1 MHTLLESRFQRPSA
15 FAALALVLAAAS
27 GAAHAQVWP
36 GVAPCNGTLQA
47 CVDGVAAGAV
57 IEIASNTPITSGLVL
72 GRSVT
77 LRPAAGFRPVF
88 ASSIEGTFLSSAAT
102 LVTIEDLS
110 VRDGTIYLSHR
121 GTGSTRINVRRIEIL
136 NTAPSAT
143 FGIDIDSLGSGPM
156 TVDVR
161 ENRFE
166 RRGGAAG
173 PIRLSART
181 AGSGPVDG
189 TIAFNQVRMPDD
201 SSSAWGI
208 LVGRRFD
215 ADITARVYGNEVRGD
230 FVLGQIGVVGDGSGG
245 TGPGR
250 TRADVASNVLVGRT
264 GGGAGISVRGDNAE
278 VTARVYNNT
287 IVNRAIAIE
296 YVKWPSA
303 GTPDLRGTIVNNLIA
318 HSSFRGVSLTDAS
331 AVTNSHNLIFDSG
344 ANVGFTPGAG
354 TITSDP
360 LLLSRTNPW
369 LRAGSPAIDAGDTTF
384 GGLAPA
390 FAGIP
395 QLDGDG
401 MRRRSGSDID
411 IGAREFG
418 DVSLLHRAVSGNTT
432 AHVTALDDP
441 SINGDPA
448 ARLFTTPNFNAG
460 AATGGLVYSRPHGVF
475 YASAQWRIFSQD
487 FVAVPIGSTFNVF
500 RPQEGPGVIGHVTT
514 AESVSIF
521 ASFASVIDNAS
532 LNNQPE
538 KIVLVTQNWTSGGMS
553 IYNPQPVGVFYFQP
567 PGGPGN
573 WGVTNMAPAPSDMPI
588 GVGFNLYSQDP
599 SPNAFR
605 VVATEANRSGQ
616 ALVLAHPLLDARPC
630 AQVHATRIFNGPQ
643 ISQHFDVRYLPD
655 LGRWAILQQNVTQ
668 MPLGSEFFV
677 LVNPR
682 QVHECSSPMF
692 ADGFEA
698 PSI

>member
-1 MHTLLESRFQRPSA
+1 MHTLLESRFQRP
-15 FAALALVLAAAS
+15 AALAVLALVLGAS
-27 GAAHAQVWP
+27 CGAAHGQVWP
-36 GVAPCNGTLQA
+36 GAAPCNGTLQA

-57 IEIASNTPITSGLVL
+57 IEIASDTPITSGLVL

-88 ASSIEGTFLSSAAT
+88 ASSIQGDFLSSATT

-110 VRDGTIYLSHR
+110 VRDGTIQLLHR
-121 GTGSTRINVRRIEIL
+121 GSGSTRINVRRIQIL

-143 FGIDIDSLGSGPM
+143 FGIQIESFGSGPM

-173 PIRLSART
+173 PITLSAGI
-181 AGSGPVDG
+181 GSGPVEG
-189 TIAFNQVRMPDD
+189 TIAFNQVRMPDN

-208 LVGRRFD
+208 VVARSSD

-230 FVLGQIGVVGDGSGG
+230 FSLGQIGVLGPNNGNAGS
-245 TGPGR
+245 GR
-250 TRADVASNVLVGRT
+250 TRADVASNVLVGRS
-264 GGGAGISVRGDNAE
+264 GSGAGISVRGDNAE

-287 IVNRAIAIE
+287 IVNRGNAIQ

-303 GTPDLRGTIVNNLIA
+303 STPDLRGTIVNNLIA
-318 HSSFRGVSLTDAS
+318 HSSSRALILTDAS

-344 ANVGFTPGAG
+344 ASIGFTPGTG

-369 LRAGSPAIDAGDTTF
+369 LRAGSPAIDAGDTAF

-390 FAGIP
+390 FAGMP

-418 DVSLLHRAVSGNTT
+418 DVSLLHRAVSSNTV
-432 AHVTALDDP
+432 AHVTALDHP

-448 ARLFTTPNFNAG
+448 ARVFTTPNFNAG
-460 AATGGLVYSRPHGVF
+460 AATGGLAYSRPHGVF
-475 YASAQWRIFSQD
+475 YASARWRIFSQD
-487 FVAVPIGSTFNVF
+487 FVAVPINSTFNVF
-500 RPQEGPGVIGHVTT
+500 RPQEGPGVFGHVTT
-514 AESVSIF
+514 AESVKIF
-521 ASFASVIDNAS
+521 ASFASVIDNSS

-538 KIVLVTQNWTSGGMS
+538 KFVLVTQNWTSGGMD
-553 IYNPQPVGVFYFQP
+553 IYNPQPVGVFYFSP

-573 WGVTNMAPAPSDMPI
+573 WGVTNMAPAPSDMPV

-605 VVATEANRSGQ
+605 AVATEANRSGQ
-616 ALVLAHPLLDARPC
+616 ALVLAHPLLDAKPC
-630 AQVHATRIFNGPQ
+630 AQVHATRIFNGVQ
-643 ISQHFDVRYLPD
+643 IPQHFDVRYLPD
-655 LGRWAILQQNVTQ
+655 VARWAILQQNVTQ

>member
-1 MHTLLESRFQRPSA
+1 MNTLLESRFQRPAA

-27 GAAHAQVWP
+27 GAAHGEVWP

-47 CVDGVAAGAV
+47 CVDSAAAGAV
-57 IEIASNTPITSGLVL
+57 IEIASNTPITSGLRL
-72 GRSVT
+72 QQSVT

-143 FGIDIDSLGSGPM
+143 FGIEIDSLGSGPM

-173 PIRLSART
+173 PITLSAGI
-181 AGSGPVDG
+181 GSGPVDG
-189 TIAFNQVRMPDD
+189 TIAFNQVRMPDN

-208 LVGRRFD
+208 VVARSSNV
-215 ADITARVYGNEVRGD
+215 DITARVYGNEVRGD
-230 FVLGQIGVVGDGSGG
+230 FVRGQIGVVGDASGVAG
-245 TGPGR
+245 AGR

-264 GGGAGISVRGDNAE
+264 GSGAGISVRGDNAE

-287 IVNRAIAIE
+287 IVNRGTAIE
-296 YVKWPSA
+296 YAKWPST

-318 HSSFRGVSLTDAS
+318 HSSFRGVSLADAG
-331 AVTNSHNLIFDSG
+331 AVTNSHNLVFDSG
-344 ANVGFTPGAG
+344 ASLGFTPGAG

-390 FAGIP
+390 FAGMP

-401 MRRRSGSDID
+401 MRRRIGSDID

-418 DVSLLHRAVSGNTT
+418 DVSLLHRATSGNTS

-441 SINGDPA
+441 SFNADPA
-448 ARLFTTPNFNAG
+448 ARVFTTPNFNAG
-460 AATGGLVYSRPHGVF
+460 AATGGLAYSRPHGVF
-475 YASAQWRIFSQD
+475 YSFPQWRIFSQD
-487 FVAVPIGSTFNVF
+487 FVAVPIGTTFNVF
-500 RPQEGPGVIGHVTT
+500 SPQEGPGVIGHVTT
-514 AESVSIF
+514 ADSVSIF
-521 ASFASVIDNAS
+521 ASFASVIDNTS
-532 LNNQPE
+532 LNNQPG
-538 KIVLVTQNWTSGGMS
+538 KFVLVTQNWTSGGMS
-553 IYNPQPVGVFYFQP
+553 IYNPQPVGVFYFSP

-599 SPNAFR
+599 SPNAYR
-605 VVATEANRSGQ
+605 AVATEANRSGQ

-643 ISQHFDVRYLPD
+643 IPQHFDVRYLPD
-655 LGRWAILQQNVTQ
+655 VGRWAILQQNVVQ